1 MKVGRYHNMNNN
13 IYNINDYYK
22 LLELQD
28 KYDKGLIDEDD
39 MSLEEIRNLIK
50 LYKSQ
55 TKRIEYDIKIK
66 LLQKKNGGN
75 I

>member
-1 MKVGRYHNMNNN
+1 MNNN